1 MHESI
6 LGATGSSLPVRVG
19 NRRSSSVIVQ
29 ETFALADKTA
39 SGTLCLSDFVIR
51 VSLDIRHSPGPG

>member
-6 LGATGSSLPVRVG
+6 LGAAGSSLRVS

-39 SGTLCLSDFVIR
+39 SGTLCLSGFGIR
-51 VSLDIRHSPGPG
+51 VSLDIRH